1 MTQIELLIDT
11 RENALISNLTDY
23 NFSKEQL
30 DLGDIIFKENDE
42 IILIIERKTLPDLK
56 ASICDGRLKEQKARL
71 LGSSINIM
79 YIIEGD
85 FTDAKIGSFPKN
97 TLIGSIINMELRD
110 NIRVHRTMCI
120 QETADFIKKLHD
132 KLIKD
137 GKMFFKDQKVNYS
150 SNIKHKKK
158 DNMTPDVWF
167 KVSLQNIPQVS
178 DKISEVI
185 IEKYKTFSN
194 LLNIYNTIPE
204 ELREKLL
211 ADLEYS
217 IANDKK
223 RKIGIKISSRIYNF
237 LYGFI

>member
-1 MTQIELLIDT
+1 
-11 RENALISNLTDY
+11 
-23 NFSKEQL
+23 
-30 DLGDIIFKENDE
+30 
-42 IILIIERKTLPDLK
+42 
-56 ASICDGRLKEQKARL
+56 
-71 LGSSINIM
+71 
-79 YIIEGD
+79 
-85 FTDAKIGSFPKN
+85 
-97 TLIGSIINMELRD
+97 
-110 NIRVHRTMCI
+110 
-120 QETADFIKKLHD
+120 
-132 KLIKD
+132 
-137 GKMFFKDQKVNYS
+137 
-150 SNIKHKKK
+150 
-158 DNMTPDVWF
+158 MTPDVWF